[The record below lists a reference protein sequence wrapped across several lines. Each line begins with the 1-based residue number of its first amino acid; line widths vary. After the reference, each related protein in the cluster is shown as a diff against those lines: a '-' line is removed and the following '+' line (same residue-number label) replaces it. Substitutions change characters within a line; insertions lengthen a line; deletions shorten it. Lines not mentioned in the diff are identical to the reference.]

1 MDCAHLCLSEHPQ
14 CKSINFE
21 KGKKTNN
28 RRRHKCQLNNETK
41 TTAPKKLV
49 PYSAF
54 NYYEPIKVSYIE
66 KKLFSMFKN
75 GKAF

>member
-21 KGKKTNN
+21 KGKKTNGG
-28 RRRHKCQLNNETK
+28 RRHKCQLNNETK

-54 NYYEPIKVSYIE
+54 NYYEPIEVS
-66 KKLFSMFKN
+66 
-75 GKAF
+75 